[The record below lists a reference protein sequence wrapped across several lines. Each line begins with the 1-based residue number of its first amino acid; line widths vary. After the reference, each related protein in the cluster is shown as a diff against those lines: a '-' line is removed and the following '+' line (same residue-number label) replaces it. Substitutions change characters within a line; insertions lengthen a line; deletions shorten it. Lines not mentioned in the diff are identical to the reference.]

1 MNKSKPIAFLLPDLE
16 WSGLGRVAVNLAKEI
31 SSRGISVDL
40 VVGSATGVFLKEI
53 PPQIRIVD
61 FERQIQPR
69 LQSALKILLP
79 LRRYLQIEKPTAL
92 VCNLYTCN
100 VVTLMAK
107 MLVRSKVK
115 LVLVEQIILYEKQE
129 KKQQKLQERF
139 LPILMRWLYPSA
151 DKVVACSQGLA
162 RDLEIYLGFNHG
174 KIDVIYNPVIDEKLA
189 EKANLFVEHPW
200 FNKGE
205 IPVVLGAGRLVRQK
219 DFATLIRAFALV
231 KKEQKVRLV
240 ILGEGQLKN
249 QLLTLVGQL
258 NLENDVVILDFV
270 ENPYAYM
277 AKSAVFVLSSGWE
290 GFGNVVAEALAAGA
304 PVVSTNCPSGP
315 AEILDNG
322 KYGELVAVGNSQGM
336 AEAILRVLSGKVRS
350 VDSAWLEQFTLRY
363 SAQKYLELINIS
375 V

>member
-92 VCNLYTCN
+92 VCYLYTCN

-115 LVLVEQIILYEKQE
+115 LVLVEHIILYEKQE
-129 KKQQKLQERF
+129 KKQQKLQEIFR
-139 LPILMRWLYPSA
+139 PILMRWLYPSA

-350 VDSAWLEQFTLRY
+350 VDSAWLEQFTLKY

>member
-115 LVLVEQIILYEKQE
+115 LVLVEHIILYEKQE
-129 KKQQKLQERF
+129 KKQQKLQEIFR
-139 LPILMRWLYPSA
+139 PILMRWLYPSA

-322 KYGELVAVGNSQGM
+322 KYGELVSVGDSQGM

-350 VDSAWLEQFTLRY
+350 VDSAWLEQFTLKY

>member
-92 VCNLYTCN
+92 VCYLYTCN

-322 KYGELVAVGNSQGM
+322 KYGELVSVGDSQGM

>member
-115 LVLVEQIILYEKQE
+115 LVLVEHIILYEKQE
-129 KKQQKLQERF
+129 KKQQKLQEIFR
-139 LPILMRWLYPSA
+139 PILKRWLYPSA

-258 NLENDVVILDFV
+258 NLENDVAILDFV

-322 KYGELVAVGNSQGM
+322 KYGELVSVGDSQGM

>member
-92 VCNLYTCN
+92 VCYLYTCN

>member
-1 MNKSKPIAFLLPDLE
+1 MNKSNPIAFLLPDLE

-92 VCNLYTCN
+92 VCYLYTCN

-322 KYGELVAVGNSQGM
+322 KYGELVSVGDSQGM
-336 AEAILRVLSGKVRS
+336 AEAILGVLSGKVRS
-350 VDSAWLEQFTLRY
+350 VDSAWLEQFTLKY

>member
-92 VCNLYTCN
+92 VCYLYTCN

-258 NLENDVVILDFV
+258 NLENDVAILDFV

-322 KYGELVAVGNSQGM
+322 KYGELVSVGDSQGM

>member
-1 MNKSKPIAFLLPDLE
+1 MNKSRPIAFLLPDLE

-92 VCNLYTCN
+92 VCYLYTCN

-107 MLVRSKVK
+107 MLVRSQVK

-258 NLENDVVILDFV
+258 NLENDVAILDFV

-350 VDSAWLEQFTLRY
+350 VDSAWLEQFTLKY

>member
-115 LVLVEQIILYEKQE
+115 LVLVEHIILYEKQE
-129 KKQQKLQERF
+129 KKQQKLQEIFR
-139 LPILMRWLYPSA
+139 PILMRWLYPSA

-304 PVVSTNCPSGP
+304 PVVSTSCPSGP

-350 VDSAWLEQFTLRY
+350 VDSAWLEQFTLKY

>member
-16 WSGLGRVAVNLAKEI
+16 WGGLGRVAVNLAKEI
-31 SSRGISVDL
+31 SNRGISVDL

-61 FERQIQPR
+61 FERQIEPR

-92 VCNLYTCN
+92 VCYPYTCN

-174 KIDVIYNPVIDEKLA
+174 RIDVIYNPVIDEKLA
-189 EKANLFVEHPW
+189 EKAHLFVEHPW

-350 VDSAWLEQFTLRY
+350 VDSAWLEQFTLKY

>member
-1 MNKSKPIAFLLPDLE
+1 MNKSNPIAFLLPDLE

-92 VCNLYTCN
+92 VCYLYTCN

-350 VDSAWLEQFTLRY
+350 VDSAWLEQFTLKY

>member
-16 WSGLGRVAVNLAKEI
+16 WSGLGRVAVNLSKEI

-92 VCNLYTCN
+92 VCYLYTCN

-174 KIDVIYNPVIDEKLA
+174 KIDVIYNPVIDDKLA

-258 NLENDVVILDFV
+258 NLENDVAILDFV

-322 KYGELVAVGNSQGM
+322 KYGELVSVGDSQGM

-350 VDSAWLEQFTLRY
+350 VDSAWLEQFTLKY

>member
-189 EKANLFVEHPW
+189 EKANLCC
-200 FNKGE
+200 
-205 IPVVLGAGRLVRQK
+205 
-219 DFATLIRAFALV
+219 
-231 KKEQKVRLV
+231 
-240 ILGEGQLKN
+240 
-249 QLLTLVGQL
+249 
-258 NLENDVVILDFV
+258 NL
-270 ENPYAYM
+270 
-277 AKSAVFVLSSGWE
+277 
-290 GFGNVVAEALAAGA
+290 
-304 PVVSTNCPSGP
+304 C
-315 AEILDNG
+315 
-322 KYGELVAVGNSQGM
+322 
-336 AEAILRVLSGKVRS
+336 
-350 VDSAWLEQFTLRY
+350 
-363 SAQKYLELINIS
+363 
-375 V
+375 

>member
-92 VCNLYTCN
+92 VCYLYTCN

-115 LVLVEQIILYEKQE
+115 LVLVEHIILYEKQE

-350 VDSAWLEQFTLRY
+350 VDSAWLEQFTLKY

>member
-92 VCNLYTCN
+92 VCYLYTCN

-115 LVLVEQIILYEKQE
+115 LVLVEHIILYEKQE
-129 KKQQKLQERF
+129 KKQQKLQEIFR
-139 LPILMRWLYPSA
+139 PILMRWLYPSA

-258 NLENDVVILDFV
+258 NLENDVAILDFV

-350 VDSAWLEQFTLRY
+350 VDSAWLEQFTLKY

>member
-258 NLENDVVILDFV
+258 NLENDVAILDFV

-350 VDSAWLEQFTLRY
+350 VDSAWLEQFTLKY

>member
-92 VCNLYTCN
+92 VCYLYTCN

-107 MLVRSKVK
+107 MLVRSQVK

-322 KYGELVAVGNSQGM
+322 KYGELVSVGDSQGM

-350 VDSAWLEQFTLRY
+350 VDSAWLEQFTLKY

>member
-92 VCNLYTCN
+92 VCYLYTCN

-115 LVLVEQIILYEKQE
+115 LVLVEHIILYEKQE
-129 KKQQKLQERF
+129 KKQQKLQEIFR
-139 LPILMRWLYPSA
+139 PILMRWLYPSA

-350 VDSAWLEQFTLRY
+350 FDSAWLEQFTLKY

>member
-92 VCNLYTCN
+92 VCYLYTCN

-350 VDSAWLEQFTLRY
+350 VDSAWLEQFTLKY

>member
-40 VVGSATGVFLKEI
+40 VVGSATGVFLQEI

-92 VCNLYTCN
+92 VCYLYTCN
-100 VVTLMAK
+100 VVTLMVK

-258 NLENDVVILDFV
+258 NLENDVAILDFV

-350 VDSAWLEQFTLRY
+350 VDSAWLEQFTLKY

>member
-92 VCNLYTCN
+92 VCYLYTCN

-174 KIDVIYNPVIDEKLA
+174 KIDVIYNPVIDDKLA

-258 NLENDVVILDFV
+258 NLENDVAILDFV

-350 VDSAWLEQFTLRY
+350 VDSAWLEQFTLKY

>member
-92 VCNLYTCN
+92 VCYLYTCN

-258 NLENDVVILDFV
+258 NLENDVAILDFV

-350 VDSAWLEQFTLRY
+350 VDSAWLEQFTLKY

>member
-115 LVLVEQIILYEKQE
+115 LVLVEHIILYEKQE
-129 KKQQKLQERF
+129 KKQQKLQEIFR
-139 LPILMRWLYPSA
+139 PILMRWLYPSA

-350 VDSAWLEQFTLRY
+350 VDSAWLEQFTLKY

>member
-16 WSGLGRVAVNLAKEI
+16 WSGLGTVAVNLGKEI

-92 VCNLYTCN
+92 VCYLYTCN

-350 VDSAWLEQFTLRY
+350 VDSAWLEQFTLKY

>member
-1 MNKSKPIAFLLPDLE
+1 MNKSRPIAFLLPDLE

-258 NLENDVVILDFV
+258 NLENDVAILDFV

-350 VDSAWLEQFTLRY
+350 VDSAWLEQFTLKY

>member
-350 VDSAWLEQFTLRY
+350 VDSAWLEQFTLKY

>member
-1 MNKSKPIAFLLPDLE
+1 
-16 WSGLGRVAVNLAKEI
+16 
-31 SSRGISVDL
+31 
-40 VVGSATGVFLKEI
+40 
-53 PPQIRIVD
+53 

-115 LVLVEQIILYEKQE
+115 LVLVEHIILYEKQE
-129 KKQQKLQERF
+129 KKQQKLQEIFR
-139 LPILMRWLYPSA
+139 PILMRWLYPSA

-350 VDSAWLEQFTLRY
+350 VDSAWLEQFTLKY